1 MQLVAYSLFLSKL
14 DITSRFSNFTK
25 SLDFVP
31 KQFSAKICNIVAR
44 HTMTKFTL
52 FEEISVATIIF
63 INKKAVIYARVHIKL
78 EETLETLDLN
88 PVGSN
93 CIDLI
98 LMEIK

>member
-1 MQLVAYSLFLSKL
+1 
-14 DITSRFSNFTK
+14 
-25 SLDFVP
+25 
-31 KQFSAKICNIVAR
+31 
-44 HTMTKFTL
+44 MTKFTL